1 VPVVMANLQGRTEVV
16 PMSQLFPKPFD
27 SSSL

>member
-1 VPVVMANLQGRTEVV
+1 VVMAHLQGKTEVV
-16 PMSQLFPKPFD
+16 PMNQLFPKPFD